1 MRNEYRA
8 YLENRIAFLEKMIE
22 IDKATLKTLD
32 ELLEM
37 EPNLNPQVK
46 GGLVIPRERAVSK
59 PIIPLGASVIGF
71 AFSCAL

>member
-8 YLENRIAFLEKMIE
+8 FLEDRIAFLEKCIE

-37 EPNLNPQVK
+37 EPTEDIIEQRKTVVSLIKRQEKSIAKAK
-46 GGLVIPRERAVSK
+46 G
-59 PIIPLGASVIGF
+59 
-71 AFSCAL
+71 ALSA

>member
-22 IDKATLKTLD
+22 IDKATLNTLD

-37 EPNLNPQVK
+37 DANEDIIEQRENTVSLIKRQEKSIAKAK
-46 GGLVIPRERAVSK
+46 G
-59 PIIPLGASVIGF
+59 
-71 AFSCAL
+71 ALSA

>member
-8 YLENRIAFLEKMIE
+8 FLEDRIAFLEKMIE

-37 EPNLNPQVK
+37 DPNEDIIEQRKTVVSLIKRQEKSITKAK
-46 GGLVIPRERAVSK
+46 G
-59 PIIPLGASVIGF
+59 
-71 AFSCAL
+71 ALSA